1 MRGRIVLTVTCC
13 LAITIG
19 CGGADIK
26 DLDATSDG
34 TTSSDSSSSSDA
46 TTDTGTMMEAGGD
59 AAGDAGCPGT
69 HPIVDGGARYCD
81 PGHCYCMPTDKC
93 FAMQIASGCCNAQVK
108 CN

>member
-1 MRGRIVLTVTCC
+1 MRGRIVLTCC
-13 LAITIG
+13 LALAINVG

-26 DLDATSDG
+26 DLDGATDG
-34 TTSSDSSSSSDA
+34 TTSSDSSDDA
-46 TTDTGTMMEAGGD
+46 TTDSGTTMEAGAD
-59 AAGDAGCPGT
+59 AGDAGCPGT

-93 FAMQIASGCCNAQVK
+93 LAMQIASMCCTAQVK